1 MEAIIKHVLDE
12 VEKVQ
17 KEHSPYHSIHE
28 GYAIMLEEFDKLWD
42 EIKDKDP
49 NYTRIYNEA
58 KQVACTS
65 LRFMK
70 LVEQIKKEKGIL

>member
-1 MEAIIKHVLDE
+1 METIIKHVLNE
-12 VEKVQ
+12 VEKIQ

-28 GYAIMLEEFDKLWD
+28 GYAIMLEKFDELWN
-42 EIKDKDP
+42 EIKQEDP

-58 KQVACTS
+58 EQVSCAS

-70 LVEQIKKEKGIL
+70 LVEQIKKDKGIL